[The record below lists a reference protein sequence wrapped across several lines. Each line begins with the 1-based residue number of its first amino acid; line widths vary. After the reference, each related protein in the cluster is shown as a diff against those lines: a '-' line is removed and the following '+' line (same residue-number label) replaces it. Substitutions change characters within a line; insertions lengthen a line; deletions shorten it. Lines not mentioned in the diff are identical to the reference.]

1 MSLLFILQEKVD
13 DERSDKD
20 ETDES
25 EEEEMGGGDMKKC
38 NGPVQNGHAVHN
50 NNHSK
55 IDWRCQDLGMW
66 DGLISLSRG
75 AGGRDEER
83 EERRGQD
90 IP

>member
-1 MSLLFILQEKVD
+1 MTCFLNGLNLKLSFFFFPQEKVD

-25 EEEEMGGGDMKKC
+25 EEEEEEVKKDMKK

-55 IDWRCQDLGMW
+55 T
-66 DGLISLSRG
+66 
-75 AGGRDEER
+75 E
-83 EERRGQD
+83 
-90 IP
+90 